1 MAKPKRRRYT
11 DDDRA
16 TALAVLDSNAGNL
29 SRTSRE
35 TGISVSTLRD
45 WRDGAHPGLA
55 ELRNE
60 KREALSE
67 IWDRVARAYLER
79 ALSPQVLGDTNG
91 QSAITAA
98 AIATDK
104 LQLLEGK
111 PTEVT
116 EVRGSDA
123 KRELADRIARLTTR
137 PSGGPSS
144 PN

>member
-1 MAKPKRRRYT
+1 MARPRRRYT

-16 TALAVLDSNAGNL
+16 TTLAVLQSNGGNL
-29 SRTSRE
+29 TRTAEE
-35 TGISVSTLRD
+35 TGISISTIRN
-45 WRDGAHPGLA
+45 WRDNPHPGLA
-55 ELRNE
+55 ELGNE

-79 ALSPQVLGDTNG
+79 ALNPSVLNETGG